1 MRIGIILTGDYS
13 WAGGVYY
20 SLNIIKLLHEV
31 SLTKKLTII
40 VIVNSDTPAEL
51 INELPKQNIEL
62 TYLDKK
68 SFFYKL
74 YHKIKNDRFVADVN
88 ALKLDVL
95 YPLISY
101 NILHSKLNCKP
112 FYWMY
117 DFQHKF
123 LPDLFSTD
131 EIQNRDQIFEDI
143 AVNTRDIVFS
153 SYDSKS
159 HFEKFFPIS
168 NANKHVYN
176 FISLIKTEDK
186 AVTDMALN
194 IPAGYFIV
202 CNQFWPHKNHMAVLK
217 ALDVLV
223 GEQKK
228 VHIVFTGRYTDE
240 RNKRYV
246 TELKELIAEK
256 KLESYIT
263 LTGFISREN
272 QINLIK
278 NAKAVIQ
285 PSFFEGWSTVV
296 EDAKALSKFLIVS
309 DINVNKEQLQEH
321 ALFFNPNDHLQLA
334 THINSLN
341 EKDNINISFNYEK
354 NIERSKEDLVKLFNI
369 K

>member
-20 SLNIIKLLHEV
+20 SLNIIKLLHEI
-31 SLTKKLTII
+31 SLTKKLTIV
-40 VIVNSDTPAEL
+40 VIVNSGTPTEL
-51 INELPKQNIEL
+51 INELPKKNIEL

-74 YHKIKNDRFVADVN
+74 YHKIKGDRFVADIN
-88 ALKLDVL
+88 TLKLDVL

-101 NILHSKLNCKP
+101 DTLHPKLNCKP

-123 LPDLFSTD
+123 LPDLFSSG
-131 EIQNRDQIFEDI
+131 EIKSRDQVFEDI
-143 AVNTRDIVFS
+143 AVNVRDIVFS
-153 SYDSKS
+153 SYDSMT
-159 HFEKFFPIS
+159 HFEKFFPTS
-168 NANKHVYN
+168 KANKHVYN
-176 FISLIKTEDK
+176 FISLIKNEDK
-186 AVTDMALN
+186 GVTNKIVN
-194 IPAGYFIV
+194 ISTGYFIV

-217 ALDVLV
+217 ALDALIN
-223 GEQKK
+223 EKKK

-240 RNKRYV
+240 RNNKYV
-246 TELKELIAEK
+246 SELKEFIAEK
-256 KLESYIT
+256 KLENYIT
-263 LTGFISREN
+263 LTGFISRED

-296 EDAKALSKFLIVS
+296 EDAKALNKFLIVS
-309 DINVNKEQLQEH
+309 DISVNKEQLKDH
-321 ALFFNPNDHLQLA
+321 VLFFNPKDHLQLA
-334 THINSLN
+334 AHINRLV
-341 EKDNINISFNYEK
+341 EKDQGNITFNYEK
-354 NIERSKEDLVKLFNI
+354 NIEKSKEDLVKLFNI